1 MDIYVLNSDATKVE
15 TIITPQECFE
25 AIEEVEIN
33 NAGQLSVKLP
43 VKYYQ
48 LIDDLDVMAIHA
60 GGDRFRL
67 YVIISREL
75 QGDILS
81 LTGIGYPNYY
91 LSRVG
96 YIKDIRPKKEPLQS
110 LVTRIL
116 DGTPWEVG
124 KVSETLP
131 TYTGSFYYQSR
142 LECLSEISQA
152 TACEFDFYV
161 AISGNQITK
170 QRVDILSKLGKNNG
184 TWFEYGSNTLE
195 VVAEYDATEVYTQAI
210 GRGKGEEV
218 GDGYGRRIEFTDVEW
233 KKSQGYPV
241 DKPLGKNFV
250 NDPTTAYRLPG
261 NKRLLKII
269 EFDEI
274 EDPWELLQATYDWLI
289 DNNRPKV
296 QFRTTVADGHTL
308 GLGDIVRVVRPD
320 IGVRYETR
328 VFKLTRNLLHPS
340 LSSVEFG
347 EKIASTPMDK
357 INSMTHQI
365 GQVAGSVDRIEQQVS
380 QINVDGSTITY
391 GPNEPTKKAQGDMW
405 YKMVDG
411 EVVGLL
417 MWDGQQ
423 WVTVVDPT
431 LEEKINAEI
440 ERLNKETTSAKEN
453 ADQARKDAEKA
464 AEDALNASN
473 SASQTMSD
481 LNKFKDESNTK
492 FTEIKGSIDGLNTSV
507 TNIDKDVQSKY
518 TQLSDQITTEISSV
532 NKKVDK
538 NSTAIV
544 QNQNDIIL
552 NSKKISILY
561 PDGQFEE
568 SDPQKNYELSDGNTW
583 DGISITDLEGTRNL
597 YIKTGDTIIKKGVR
611 TKEYIEIDPTKSVR
625 LIFRSRAYY
634 GTDDQLKVFVYIEEY
649 NQNKS
654 LISSHQNQ
662 IKYDRPLVWKN
673 NTIEIKPEMSTQY
686 IRITYKL
693 ESTSA
698 KNVEIRI
705 ADVWLQNG
713 TDSLNGLLAVNN
725 SNINLSVRK
734 NDVINQINLS
744 TEGILIDGNK
754 THITGQTKI
763 DNAVI
768 TSAMIKDVNAG
779 KITTGT
785 LNANNVKIINLDVNT
800 LTGNKAQFIQAA
812 FKDANSSTT
821 INAQGIITKNSHMTT
836 ALNAGRLEF
845 RDKGGHLTGSIETSD
860 QLLYNGYDDTLVF
873 KILGRRQLQIMFT
886 DDDDKDLTPAF
897 SIKQRPLDKTGEMAN
912 IIKMEDFH
920 NALSTSD
927 DKLLAF
933 NTDYMLGA
941 SNKLAEVVCFRY
953 QSTSESWADPSG
965 RIGFSKS
972 HLWLADEWNNVTL
985 DDLCNGWLKSMHTP
999 GGYPIKIVD
1008 STINNNKAFAF
1019 RSSEGGN
1026 AVVINNANVKIYAKY
1041 DLIFGDGYG
1050 SQLTLNQ
1057 IRKGIGKSFGFEDGT
1072 EWTKDV
1078 QEINGEPVHML
1089 VDNEGAG
1096 IAMKNGSLL
1105 FKDKQ
1110 LASTYGLEDDSW
1122 FSMSDI
1128 IQAIIN

>member
-110 LVTRIL
+110 LVKRIL

-170 QRVDILSKLGKNNG
+170 QRVDVLSKLGKNNG
-184 TWFEYGSNTLE
+184 AWFEYGSNALE

-233 KKSQGYPV
+233 KKSQGKPV
-241 DKPLGKNFV
+241 DKPLGENFV

-261 NKRLLKII
+261 NKHLLKII

-274 EDPWELLQATYDWLI
+274 EDPWDLLQATYDWLI

-320 IGVRYETR
+320 IGVRYDTR

-391 GPNEPTKKAQGDMW
+391 GPNEPTKKAEGDVW
-405 YKMVDG
+405 YKTVDG

-440 ERLNKETTSAKEN
+440 EKVQQDVETAKEN
-453 ADQARKDAEKA
+453 ADNALKESGLANSTVAKLEDETQKA
-464 AEDALNASN
+464 FVNINAN
-473 SASQTMSD
+473 INGIQ
-481 LNKFKDESNTK
+481 
-492 FTEIKGSIDGLNTSV
+492 TSV
-507 TNIDKDVQSKY
+507 SNLDKKTTASITN
-518 TQLSDQITTEISSV
+518 LSDNI
-532 NKKVDK
+532 NLKVDK
-538 NSTAIV
+538 N
-544 QNQNDIIL
+544 
-552 NSKKISILY
+552 
-561 PDGQFEE
+561 
-568 SDPQKNYELSDGNTW
+568 
-583 DGISITDLEGTRNL
+583 
-597 YIKTGDTIIKKGVR
+597 
-611 TKEYIEIDPTKSVR
+611 
-625 LIFRSRAYY
+625 
-634 GTDDQLKVFVYIEEY
+634 
-649 NQNKS
+649 
-654 LISSHQNQ
+654 
-662 IKYDRPLVWKN
+662 
-673 NTIEIKPEMSTQY
+673 
-686 IRITYKL
+686 
-693 ESTSA
+693 
-698 KNVEIRI
+698 
-705 ADVWLQNG
+705 
-713 TDSLNGLLAVNN
+713 
-725 SNINLSVRK
+725 
-734 NDVINQINLS
+734 DVIHQINVS
-744 TEGILIDGNK
+744 TEGILIDGGK
-754 THITGQTKI
+754 THITGQTTI

-800 LTGNKAQFIQAA
+800 LTGNKAKFIQAA

-821 INAQGIITKNSHMTT
+821 INAQGILTKNSHMTT

-845 RDKGGHLTGSIETSD
+845 RDKGGHLTGSIETND
-860 QLLYNGYDDTLVF
+860 TLLVNDYDDTMLF
-873 KILGRRQLQIMFT
+873 KILGRRQLQIAFT
-886 DDDDKDLTPAF
+886 DDSEKKLTPAI
-897 SIKQRPLDKTGEMAN
+897 SIKQRSFGNDEIAT
-912 IIKMEDFH
+912 IIQMEEYH
-920 NALSTSD
+920 TALSTYD
-927 DKLLAF
+927 
-933 NTDYMLGA
+933 
-941 SNKLAEVVCFRY
+941 NKLVSFEKAFMFGSSLKVTEVAAFRY
-953 QSTSESWADPSG
+953 QSPSESWLDASG
-965 RIGFSKS
+965 TIGFSKS
-972 HLWLADEWNNVTL
+972 HLWFSDQWNNVTL
-985 DDLCNGWLKSMHTP
+985 DDLCNGWLKSMHSP
-999 GGYPIKIVD
+999 KGYPITIAD
-1008 STINNNKAFAF
+1008 STINGNKAFAF

-1026 AVVINNANVKIYAKY
+1026 AVVINNANVKLYAKY

-1050 SQLTLNQ
+1050 DALTLNQ
-1057 IRKGIGKSFGFEDGT
+1057 IRNGYMNSLTTIGYENKTSIDIGTSAIKGQKGHYFSLLSKGG
-1072 EWTKDV
+1072 
-1078 QEINGEPVHML
+1078 Q
-1089 VDNEGAG
+1089 AG
-1096 IAMKNGSLL
+1096 IYWGSTQMYFVIENTIYSVKDILRACKLL
-1105 FKDKQ
+1105 
-1110 LASTYGLEDDSW
+1110 
-1122 FSMSDI
+1122 
-1128 IQAIIN
+1128 